1 MLKADEQS
9 SQAKGFGLGFGA
21 FGFRVYRVASTCRSV
36 GVGNPCKASER
47 GGIGRVIRLALC
59 MRNIS

>member
-21 FGFRVYRVASTCRSV
+21 LGFRVYRVAPTCRSM
-36 GVGNPCKASER
+36 GVGNPCKASE

-59 MRNIS
+59 MRNNS